1 MITRETRLK
10 ARKKKEEEKTTTG
23 TMLRNSY
30 DKKVRDADVLRQNRN
45 VALPETQKYVAQKNR
60 RKIVIVDKHKRV
72 GELSKLCSEL
82 KKGKVGVKREKKKT
96 RSKKE
101 RMGGIGNNVD
111 LLPYRDYDNHA
122 KSSKLQESPMTKRT
136 PYGGARASL
145 QLRHK
150 KKKDTPL
157 KYVNQNVDITS
168 LNTRKQKDKVK
179 KKNSSRDKSMDDKS
193 RQKMAKNP
201 NASDKI
207 GAFDMSDLK
216 RSVSLIA
223 EARAAV
229 QDKHQRKKKSK
240 RKKKTKK
247 VKNPASTQMEEESKD
262 IFTPLTPTL
271 PFNDSQSTKRPMSVQ
286 SKRNLFEGVFV
297 HKKERSPIKDEV
309 GEISTTPRTLKRGF
323 VALNTVSPAVQKTPL
338 SRGQKP
344 PKRIMD
350 NSQHD
355 KGRAEG
361 YINSAIALLSNKS
374 YGDEVRILVNKIDE
388 AGGFPITRRLS
399 LRDNELVGNLT
410 MAIRNDPR
418 ITSIEVCPSLF
429 GTISSTLLED
439 FIRALRINLHL
450 KSLTFSGVELG
461 NDFLYSLASSM
472 ESNFVIEEIDLSR
485 NLFTNAGLAEFC
497 QVIASSNDT
506 CRILNLENQTTPISK
521 ASEEDVLEAFQQNRA
536 IQEIKLDFQSEK
548 AADKLAD
555 IVNRNK
561 TDCPLKTS
569 KDEKLLNVLRYEAE
583 RAQELL
589 EEQNEGDLIH
599 DIGKSDWDHLYQ
611 LSIQFDKHKLKKH
624 IQETSG
630 DFVPATR
637 RRNSDSMTKEEKKN
651 FLFGEFRK
659 NLGESVTCFNSDGSF
674 LTAEF
679 IAKYFVEDNESS
691 ALTFDF
697 HGQWKLFRRFPVHDP
712 ARKVIV
718 SKFVDAIVTHPRAD
732 KITSINMANTG
743 CGDDFLVDLSNRC
756 LNDVSLLPSLLILNF
771 ETNFINVDGVSALAK
786 VIGSPTSLKFLQVVR
801 LENQKFLLKSKAEL
815 ALARAMRVNF
825 SVVVVSLRIR
835 NLMERQQISK
845 YVLRNVELIRQARQ
859 RHFKVTG
866 QQRDRNE
873 VEKFFDRIAENDSS
887 IDEVD
892 LVGNKRF
899 LTLTPEEKTKA
910 AKSFAQNTNVKTLNL
925 NSCGIDDEFAI
936 ALASALKQNKVIG
949 RVFLEGND
957 ISGAG
962 ITALFEAL
970 AVNSSIE
977 EMKLHKQSKTMHTS
991 EEHKLADIL
1000 LPNTALTKMGIDL
1013 RTTMAQVMLDKKLNL
1028 NRNTQLK
1035 LRAKAKGERFQSS
1048 EGFSTIKF

>member
-1 MITRETRLK
+1 MATQENRVKT
-10 ARKKKEEEKTTTG
+10 RKKKEEGKTKPERMRRDSFG
-23 TMLRNSY
+23 
-30 DKKVRDADVLRQNRN
+30 KKVRDVDGSRQNRN
-45 VALPETQKYVAQKNR
+45 VALPGTQTEVAQKK
-60 RKIVIVDKHKRV
+60 RKILIVDKQKRV

-82 KKGKVGVKREKKKT
+82 KKGKVDIKRQKKI
-96 RSKKE
+96 RSKKKKKK
-101 RMGGIGNNVD
+101 RVD
-111 LLPYRDYDNHA
+111 DKDDYV
-122 KSSKLQESPMTKRT
+122 KVSKPKESQMNTWWT
-136 PYGGARASL
+136 PYGSSNVQPRIGE
-145 QLRHK
+145 K
-150 KKKDTPL
+150 GGKDIPL
-157 KYVNQNVDITS
+157 KDVNQNRDTTS
-168 LNTRKQKDKVK
+168 MTIRKQKDKTK
-179 KKNSSRDKSMDDKS
+179 KKKLSKDKNIDDNLGQKS
-193 RQKMAKNP
+193 TKNP
-201 NASDKI
+201 NASSGM
-207 GAFDMSDLK
+207 GALDMSDLE
-216 RSVSLIA
+216 RSVTSISK
-223 EARAAV
+223 ARAAV
-229 QDKHQRKKKSK
+229 PDKHQRKKKA
-240 RKKKTKK
+240 KTKK
-247 VKNPASTQMEEESKD
+247 VKPSLSMETDDESKD
-262 IFTPLTPTL
+262 IYTPLPPKLAFTDTQP
-271 PFNDSQSTKRPMSVQ
+271 TKRPMSVQ

-297 HKKERSPIKDEV
+297 QKKESPLSSDQPGKNGGV
-309 GEISTTPRTLKRGF
+309 LTAPKTLKRGF
-323 VALNTVSPAVQKTPL
+323 VALNTVAPDIQKPTL

-361 YINSAIALLSNKS
+361 YIKSAFSLLSNKS
-374 YGDEVRILVNKIDE
+374 SREEVRSLVNEIDE

-399 LRDNELVGNLT
+399 LRDNELVGNLV
-410 MAIRNDPR
+410 MAIRNDPS
-418 ITSIEVCPSLF
+418 IKSIEVCPTLF

-461 NDFLYSLASSM
+461 NDFLYSLASSL

-497 QVIASSNDT
+497 QIVASSNDT
-506 CRILNLENQTTPISK
+506 CKILNLENQTTPISK

-536 IQEIKLDFQSEK
+536 IQEVKLDFQSEE
-548 AADKLAD
+548 AARQLAD

-561 TDCPLKTS
+561 TTRPAKS
-569 KDEKLLNVLRYEAE
+569 SNDEKLLNVLRYEAE

-589 EEQNEGDLIH
+589 EEQNEGDSIP
-599 DIGKSDWDHLYQ
+599 DIGDNDWDHLYE

-624 IQETSG
+624 IQETSD
-630 DFVPATR
+630 DFVPSTQR
-637 RRNSDSMTKEEKKN
+637 KNGDSMTKEEKKN

-679 IAKYFVEDNESS
+679 ISKYFDEDDESG

-697 HGQWKLFRRFPVHDP
+697 HGQWKLFRRFPIHDP

-718 SKFVDAIVTHPRAD
+718 NKFIDAIVTHPRANE
-732 KITSINMANTG
+732 ITSINMANTG
-743 CGDDFLVDLSNRC
+743 CGDDFLVDLSSRC
-756 LNDVSLLPSLLILNF
+756 LNDESLLPSLLILNF
-771 ETNFINVDGVSALAK
+771 ETNFINIDGVSALAK
-786 VIGSPTSLKFLQVVR
+786 VIESPASLKFLQVVR

-825 SVVVVSLRIR
+825 SIVVMSLRIR

-845 YVLRNVELIRQARQ
+845 YVLRNVELLRQARQ

-866 QQRDRNE
+866 QQRERNE
-873 VEKFFDRIAENDSS
+873 VEKFFDKIAENDSS

-892 LVGNKRF
+892 LVGKKRF
-899 LTLTPEEKTKA
+899 LTLTPEEKKKA
-910 AKSFAQNTNVKTLNL
+910 AHSFAMNTNVKTLNL

-936 ALASALKQNKVIG
+936 ALASSLKQNKVIHK
-949 RVFLEGND
+949 VFLEGNA

-977 EMKLHKQSKTMHTS
+977 EMRLHKQSKTMHTS

-1000 LPNTALTKMGIDL
+1000 LPNMTLTKMGLDL

-1035 LRAKAKGERFQSS
+1035 LRAEAKGETFQSS
-1048 EGFSTIKF
+1048 EVFSTLKF